1 MSEHLE
7 IAALDGSGKFDAY
20 AAGPNPAEAGN
31 PAAAEAGNPAG
42 AKAGIVV
49 IQEVFGINPGI
60 RAIVDDWGAK
70 GYRCVAPDL
79 FWRTQRGVELDAD
92 IPEQMQQ
99 GFGLYQSFDPDK
111 GVADIEAAIKAL
123 RRAGCTKVGV
133 VGYCL
138 GGLLAYLC
146 ATRTDSDATVGYY
159 GVGIDGK
166 LNEAHAI
173 ARPLMLHMATR
184 DGFVSPEAQAKVHAE
199 LDGHPRVTLH
209 DYDAD
214 HAFARASGSTRV
226 EALARQAD
234 ARTKDFFASHLG

>member
-1 MSEHLE
+1 MGDHIE
-7 IAALDGSGKFDAY
+7 IAAIDGSGNFDAY
-20 AAGPNPAEAGN
+20 AAGPAD
-31 PAAAEAGNPAG
+31 

-49 IQEVFGINPGI
+49 IQEIFGLNPGI
-60 RAIVDDWGAK
+60 LAMVDDWGAK
-70 GYRCVAPDL
+70 GYRAVAPDL
-79 FWRTQRGVELDAD
+79 FWRTERGVSLDAD
-92 IPEQMQQ
+92 IPEQMQKA
-99 GFGLYQSFDPDK
+99 FNLYGSFDPDK

-123 RRAGCTKVGV
+123 RHSGCAKVGV

-173 ARPLMLHMATR
+173 ARPLLLHVAAR
-184 DGFVSPEAQAKVHAE
+184 DGFVPPEAQAKVHAE
-199 LDGHPRVTLH
+199 LDSHRRVTLY

-214 HAFARASGSTRV
+214 HAFARASGSSRV
-226 EALARQAD
+226 EALAQQAD
-234 ARTKDFFASHLG
+234 ARTVAFFASHLG